1 MTHERLERRLDER
14 EERRFRDSHGNPLDG
29 ERRRREVRAR
39 RAGFAS
45 WADEERHIRGEVPA
59 AYWTAR

>member
-14 EERRFRDSHGNPLDG
+14 EERQHRERHEG
-29 ERRRREVRAR
+29 EQQHREVRSR

-45 WADEERHIRGEVPA
+45 WRDEERHLRGEVPV
-59 AYWTAR
+59 AYWDR